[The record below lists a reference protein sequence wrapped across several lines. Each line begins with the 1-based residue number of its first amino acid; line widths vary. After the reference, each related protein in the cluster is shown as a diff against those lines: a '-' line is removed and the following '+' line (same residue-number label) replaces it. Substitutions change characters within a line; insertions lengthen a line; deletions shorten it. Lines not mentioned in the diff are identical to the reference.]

1 MEKKNYQFTQVPTNL
16 FILLDNNCRS
26 MLFTLIQLSSYYADE
41 EGWFFR
47 TCSDLEEESN
57 LSQNLVKATLQTLF
71 NHHIIEAKPTGF
83 GKGKKPNYYK
93 VNFEEFSKYD
103 DISID
108 EAMKNPDLKIR
119 TVDYKGSC
127 FKLNLVREPVTETV
141 TTTVTTTVKSDHNI
155 ENIDNIENE
164 ENIERD
170 IYKECNTLNEE
181 KEFETACS
189 EGTFVFEWSSELS
202 MLYQYIK
209 EASTMNEIERL
220 KKRLSKQIDTFGYP
234 TEYQELIEGLERQ
247 YTSKMFALK
256 QKECYT
262 S

>member
-1 MEKKNYQFTQVPTNL
+1 MNYQDVIRDSKFYLPMNLNLGYLLKDTEIVMLMNVINCDTIHEELSVRKLMRYTNRS
-16 FILLDNNCRS
+16 NNTVQNA
-26 MLFTLIQLSSYYADE
+26 LKTLRVLKLI
-41 EGWFFR
+41 EGF
-47 TCSDLEEESN
+47 
-57 LSQNLVKATLQTLF
+57 
-71 NHHIIEAKPTGF
+71 
-83 GKGKKPNYYK
+83 KPNY
-93 VNFEEFSKYD
+93 ETLKYVFD
-103 DISID
+103 
-108 EAMKNPDLKIR
+108 
-119 TVDYKGSC
+119 
-127 FKLNLVREPVTETV
+127 KLNSAPSIEERKKWCELYQNSIQQSVSETG
-141 TTTVTTTVKSDHNI
+141 TVSVSKTGTQIKKI
-155 ENIDNIENE
+155 EKEDIYKKDLN
-164 ENIERD
+164 

-234 TEYQELIEGLERQ
+234 TEYQELIEGLEQQ
-247 YTSKMFALK
+247 YASKMFALK